1 MADCRQLH
9 PDDNVAVALRDLPA
23 GQVACGVTLRG
34 PIPQGHKF
42 ALRGIA
48 AGQPVIKYGYPIGRA
63 TARIPSGAWVHTHNM
78 ETGLSGVEPYR
89 YEPDGRRLTP
99 QPPDVFWGFPRADR
113 RAGVRNEL
121 WIVPTVGCVNGVA
134 GRIERAAQG
143 LAGEGLEG
151 VYAFPHPHGCSQMGE
166 DLARTRQAL
175 LRLIRHPNAARVLLL
190 SLGCEYIQPEDIRAQ
205 LTGEE
210 RRRVRFLTC
219 QDTQDEVGDAL
230 TALGELAQ
238 EARAARRQATPV
250 SELVVGLKCG
260 GSDGLSGI
268 TANPLVG
275 RVSDRLAAQG
285 ATPLLTE
292 VAEMFGAEGLLLK
305 RCVTEAVFRKAV
317 AMLDGVKRDL
327 LSRGLAIY
335 ENPSPG
341 NKAGGITTLEDKS
354 LGCTQKGGAAEITD
368 VLSYGQPATRPGLN
382 LLDCPSNDL
391 VAANGQVLSG
401 AQLVLFTTG
410 RGTPFGSPVPT
421 MKIATNSPLYRKK
434 PDWMDFN
441 AGVLAEGAD
450 WERTAADFYAAVLRV
465 ASGERT
471 AAERAGFRDLVLWKD
486 GVTL

>member
-1 MADCRQLH
+1 MDGCLQLH
-9 PDDNVAVALRDLPA
+9 PGDNVAVALHDLPA
-23 GQVACGVTLRG
+23 GQVTCGTTLRE

-42 ALRGIA
+42 ALRAIP
-48 AGQPVIKYGYPIGRA
+48 AGQPVVKYGYPIGRA
-63 TARIPSGAWVHTHNM
+63 TADIPPGAWVHTHNT
-78 ETGLSGVEPYR
+78 ETGLSGVEAYR
-89 YEPDGRRLTP
+89 YEPEDHRLSP
-99 QPPDVFWGFPRADR
+99 RSPDVFWGFPRADR
-113 RAGVRNEL
+113 RAGTRNEL
-121 WIVPTVGCVNGVA
+121 WILPTVGCVNGVA

-143 LAGEGLEG
+143 LVGEGVEG

-166 DLARTRQAL
+166 DLARTQRAL
-175 LRLIRHPNAARVLLL
+175 LRLIRHPNAAGVLLL
-190 SLGCEYIQPEDIRAQ
+190 SLGCEYIQPGDIRAQ
-205 LTGEE
+205 LTAEE
-210 RRRVRFLTC
+210 RRRVRTLTC

-230 TALGELAQ
+230 AALSDLAR
-238 EARAARRQATPV
+238 EARACRRQQVPV

-275 RVSDRLAAQG
+275 RISDRLAAQG
-285 ATPLLTE
+285 ATPILTE
-292 VAEMFGAEGLLLK
+292 VAEMFGAEGLLLN
-305 RCVTEAVFRKAV
+305 RCVNEAVFRRAV

-327 LSRGLAIY
+327 LSRGLVLY

-354 LGCTQKGGAAEITD
+354 LGCTQKGGTAEITD
-368 VLSYGQPATRPGLN
+368 VLSYGQPATTPGLG

-410 RGTPFGSPVPT
+410 RGTPFGCPVPT
-421 MKIATNSPLYRKK
+421 IKIATNTPLYEKK
-434 PDWMDFN
+434 PDWLDFN

-450 WERTAADFYAAVLRV
+450 WEETVAAFYAAVLRV